1 MLSNR
6 NSLRSQD
13 SKNSIMDKKI
23 TISLVVPVYGVEMYI
38 AEFARSVFSQSYS
51 HVQYIFV
58 DDGTK
63 DRSIEVLKDVID
75 NEYPNLKD
83 NIVIVSKD
91 NAGLPAARKTGLEY
105 VTGDYVYHVD
115 PDDWLS
121 PGSLEAIAEKALQ
134 TDADII
140 YFNYVKEYE
149 NRSSVKKEREY
160 AAGQKAEYV
169 RNMYNHKSY
178 GTLCNKCIKTEL
190 YRHHVL
196 YHPTYSYAEDCFLSV
211 QLVGRATSLAYLDMD
226 IYHYRKNNPH
236 SLTRQNRIR
245 RKCEYAMNFLDLY
258 ERYKEVP
265 EDENPVSVIFDDI
278 LIQAGWYSIA
288 YGLNLF
294 EKYPYLSKAVA
305 RSRIRTGSDVW
316 IPCQIITKLISCF
329 K

>member
-1 MLSNR
+1 M
-6 NSLRSQD
+6 
-13 SKNSIMDKKI
+13 MKKC
-23 TISLVVPVYGVEMYI
+23 TISLVVPVYGVERYI
-38 AEFARSVFSQSYS
+38 DEFARSVFSQSYP

-58 DDGTK
+58 NDGTK
-63 DRSIEVLKDVID
+63 DRSIEVLNGVID
-75 NEYPNLKD
+75 SEFPHLKD
-83 NIVIVSKD
+83 KVVIVTKD

-121 PGSLEAIAEKALQ
+121 PRSFEAIAEKAAE

-149 NRSSVKKEREY
+149 NRSSVKKEKVY
-160 AAGQKAEYV
+160 TASQKAEYV

-178 GTLCNKCIKTEL
+178 GTLCNKCIKTSL
-190 YRHHVL
+190 YRQFALH
-196 YHPTYSYAEDCFLSV
+196 HPTYSYAEDCFLSV
-211 QLVGRATSLAYLDMD
+211 QLVGRASTLAYLDMD

-236 SLTRQNRIR
+236 SITRQNRIR

-258 ERYKEVP
+258 EKYMDVP
-265 EDENPVSVIFDDI
+265 HEDNPVSVIFDDI

-288 YGLNLF
+288 YGLDLF
-294 EKYPYLSKAVA
+294 GKYPYLAKAVA
-305 RSRIRTGSDVW
+305 KSRIRTGSDVW
-316 IPCQIITKLISCF
+316 LPCQIITKIIACL